1 MAVQGQGIGVINF
14 EVYRSGTN
22 RLMGLA
28 SVELPTIEYET
39 VDAKGNGL
47 AGTRA
52 FPIRANTGSMEL
64 KLTWRTTT
72 EEAATLIRH
81 ETIDLS
87 LYGAISSYDAATGA
101 IETIQH
107 RIETRV
113 IPKTVN
119 LGKFE
124 PSATADNEN
133 TFEIMTL
140 NYYIKGVE
148 WIAIDWANYVFRVNG
163 RDYGQPVRTATGLR

>member
-28 SVELPTIEYET
+28 TVELPTIEYEST
-39 VDAKGNGL
+39 DTKGNGL
-47 AGTRA
+47 AGTRSI
-52 FPIRANTGSMEL
+52 PIRANTGSMEL
-64 KLTWRTTT
+64 KLTWRTMTD
-72 EEAATLIRH
+72 EAAVLIRH
-81 ETIDLS
+81 EAIDLS

-113 IPKTVN
+113 VPKTIN
-119 LGKFE
+119 FGKFE
-124 PSATADNEN
+124 PSATADTEN
-133 TFEIMTL
+133 TFEILTL

-148 WIAIDWANYVFRVNG
+148 WIALDWANYVFRVSG
-163 RDYGQPVRTATGLR
+163 TDYAQPVRTALGLR